1 VRLSSVQAGGVSVA
15 PQRNN
20 ELAVIPVPVSLSSG
34 DNVMLLVTTPDVE
47 SGTADGRAGGVI
59 DALMV
64 DENVAPTT
72 SEPVYVIGVAGP

>member
-1 VRLSSVQAGGVSVA
+1 
-15 PQRNN
+15 
-20 ELAVIPVPVSLSSG
+20 
-34 DNVMLLVTTPDVE
+34 MLLVTTPDVE